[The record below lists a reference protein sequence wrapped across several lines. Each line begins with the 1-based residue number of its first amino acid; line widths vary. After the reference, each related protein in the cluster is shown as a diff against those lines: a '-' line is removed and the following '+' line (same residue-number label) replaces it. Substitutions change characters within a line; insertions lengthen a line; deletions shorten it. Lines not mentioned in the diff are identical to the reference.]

1 MSGQNDLEI
10 VVSQAAGFS
19 DASGSIGE
27 KAKEAFDSL
36 GTLLSEAVAPLRQ
49 KLAETAASADE
60 IELKLDLALK
70 AGGKWVVVSMEGTA
84 TVSVKLVWKKKAA

>member
-1 MSGQNDLEI
+1 MSSQSDLEI
-10 VVSQAAGFS
+10 VVSQEAGFA

-27 KAKEAFDSL
+27 KAREAFDSL
-36 GTLLSEAVAPLRQ
+36 GSLLSDAIAPLRQ

-70 AGGKWVVVSMEGTA
+70 AGGKWVVVSMEGAA
-84 TVSVKLVWKKKAA
+84 TVSVKLVWKKKW

>member
-1 MSGQNDLEI
+1 MSSQNGLEI
-10 VVSQAAGFS
+10 VVSQESAFA
-19 DASGSIGE
+19 DASGSVGE

-36 GTLLSEAVAPLRQ
+36 GTLLSDAVAPLRQ

-60 IELKLDLALK
+60 IEIKLDLALK

-84 TVSVKLVWKKKAA
+84 TVSVKLVWKKAA

>member
-1 MSGQNDLEI
+1 MSSQNGLEI
-10 VVSQAAGFS
+10 VVSQEAGFA
-19 DASGSIGE
+19 DASGSVGE

-36 GTLLSEAVAPLRQ
+36 GTLLSDAVAPLRH

-60 IELKLDLALK
+60 IEIKLDLALK

>member
-1 MSGQNDLEI
+1 MSTQSHLEI
-10 VVSQAAGFS
+10 AVSQGAGFA

-36 GTLLSEAVAPLRQ
+36 GTLLSEAIAPLRQ

-60 IELKLDLALK
+60 
-70 AGGKWVVVSMEGTA
+70 M
-84 TVSVKLVWKKKAA
+84 